1 MTNDISDWE
10 LNDDY
15 YSNDK
20 SSTLSF
26 EDFVNN
32 EKSEKVNTF
41 DDYSTLSQTA
51 KDIELVKTSTLNG
64 MSIDSISKEFSL
76 DKTYIKD
83 ILITI
88 QSYPE
93 DDNLAIARL
102 LVMG

>member
-15 YSNDK
+15 YSNDN

-32 EKSEKVNTF
+32 DSTKKVHTST
-41 DDYSTLSQTA
+41 DCSTLSQTA
-51 KDIELVKTSTLNG
+51 KDIELVKTSTVNG
-64 MSIDSISKEFSL
+64 MSIDSISQEFSL
-76 DKTYIKD
+76 DKTYIRD

-88 QSYPE
+88 QAYPE